1 MRLNFPDAQHAD
13 VALASGRVVVGSDAE
28 CDVRLSDP
36 GITGRHARIDLHPQ
50 RGLSLTV
57 LDDAASVHVNGRP
70 VAEFSLLRAGDC
82 IALGK
87 VRLELI
93 SDHDGALPVWAAGE
107 PPEIDAQGASAAS
120 RVVLRGVSGKYY
132 GRSLGLASSPVVGS
146 GPEAEIR
153 LDDAALAARHARLEL
168 WPNAVVLRELESG
181 EGARVNG
188 QAVRNGELRHGDQI
202 VFDQHRFVVEAPG
215 LPAQAPSRRPITGVH
230 EAIPEDPSL
239 SDHGAAAGE
248 AHASSGRTLWWLL
261 GAAALIAAI
270 FASLV
275 Y

>member
-1 MRLNFPDAQHAD
+1 MRLTFPDAQHAD
-13 VALASGRVVVGSDAE
+13 VALASGRVVLGSDAE
-28 CDVRLSDP
+28 CDVRLPQS
-36 GITGRHARIDLHPQ
+36 GVTGRHARIDLHPQ

-87 VRLELI
+87 IRMELV
-93 SDHDGALPVWAAGE
+93 SDHDGVLPVWAAGE
-107 PPEIDAQGASAAS
+107 PPAIDAQAASAAS

-132 GRSLGLASSPVVGS
+132 GRSLGLIGSPVVGS
-146 GPEAEIR
+146 APDAEIR

-168 WPNAVVLRELESG
+168 WPNAVVLRELAAG

-188 QAVRNGELRHGDQI
+188 LPVHNGELRHGDQI
-202 VFDQHRFVVEAPG
+202 AFDQHRFVVEAPG
-215 LPAQAPSRRPITGVH
+215 LPAQAPVRRPITGVH
-230 EAIPEDPSL
+230 EAL
-239 SDHGAAAGE
+239 SDDAGMHADASGTTD

-270 FASLV
+270 FAGLV